1 MYDQYTMNPIPKK
14 RIAPK
19 RRSRNTSFETKEGI
33 ARRATARINPS
44 NVVMSAQNLK
54 LNNKELA
61 QDLEFYNPTLKSILK
76 VEELFLENGEFD
88 SRTQLIRALGG
99 SMKIQVLDVILKYLQ
114 SQGKVIDNDDG
125 SWTWIFSK
133 YNKKMRASW
142 DKAVP
147 L

>member
-1 MYDQYTMNPIPKK
+1 MPTPNH
-14 RIAPK
+14 
-19 RRSRNTSFETKEGI
+19 
-33 ARRATARINPS
+33 
-44 NVVMSAQNLK
+44 K
-54 LNNKELA
+54 LDNKELA
-61 QDLEFYNPTLKSILK
+61 QDLKIHNPTLKSILK
-76 VEELFLENGEFD
+76 VEKLFLENGEFD

-114 SQGKVIDNDDG
+114 SLGMVIDNDDG

-133 YNKKMRASW
+133 DNKKMRASW